1 MYFVRAQLC
10 QGGTQMSDHGFSES
24 ASEGSAPSGEGHALI
39 RRRAVEWVGARK
51 PEQIKGPQCTLL
63 LLQTRPLDT

>member
-1 MYFVRAQLC
+1 
-10 QGGTQMSDHGFSES
+10 MSDHGFSES